1 MKRRTWGFRYVRDIF
16 CLWIR
21 ILISHFSQGIV
32 TTMTTV
38 SITDLKSN
46 LAYYLREARRGEVIQ
61 VLDRGTPVARITPP
75 KTGSG
80 RLHSLIG
87 SGLLRP
93 GKGKASEILNEPP
106 LAFPDGLSSALA
118 KDRDDRL

>member
-1 MKRRTWGFRYVRDIF
+1 
-16 CLWIR
+16 
-21 ILISHFSQGIV
+21 
-32 TTMTTV
+32 MTSV

-46 LAYYLREARRGEVIQ
+46 LAHYLREVRRGEEIQ
-61 VLDRGTPVARITPP
+61 VLDKGTPVARITPP

-87 SGLLRP
+87 SGLLRS

-106 LAFPDGLSSALA
+106 IVFPDDLSSALA
-118 KDRDDRL
+118 EDRDDRL